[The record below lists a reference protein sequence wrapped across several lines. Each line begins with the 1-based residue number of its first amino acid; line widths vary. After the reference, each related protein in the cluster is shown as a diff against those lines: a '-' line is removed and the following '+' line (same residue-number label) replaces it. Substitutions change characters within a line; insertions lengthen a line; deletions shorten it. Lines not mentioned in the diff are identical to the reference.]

1 MVGRRAGR
9 LDDVRVVAADIFVNF
24 NERFTVGKTRHRG
37 LAQGHANGL
46 TDRLGEGP
54 IRVTRKNFQSRVAHV
69 EEMLRA
75 ERLGGRLFCIRRQEV

>member
-1 MVGRRAGR
+1 
-9 LDDVRVVAADIFVNF
+9 
-24 NERFTVGKTRHRG
+24 
-37 LAQGHANGL
+37 L

-54 IRVTRKNFQSRVAHV
+54 IRVTRKNFQSRFAHV

>member
-54 IRVTRKNFQSRVAHV
+54 IRVTRKNFQSRFAHV